1 MTMPPNNALESKT
14 DMSISACEY
23 HPDLGFVGKG
33 NGVPST
39 ESEAQKFAL
48 RARNPSD
55 HGTLG
60 SLCNELTATFR
71 SIRTVLTDSPDMDIR
86 VSGFVLPA
94 FLSDE
99 MRSHRRRLLVGCSVP
114 STPQAL
120 LPVADKLLEC
130 SGCHI
135 MDFGMIDNNGAVRL
149 KEDNDEPT
157 HPREEEEGEEE
168 GEEERRD
175 NISESDDCR
184 G

>member
-157 HPREEEEGEEE
+157 HPR
-168 GEEERRD
+168 
-175 NISESDDCR
+175 
-184 G
+184 